1 MHEAVE
7 DAFRYDTLV
16 LFASSYNMGVFPPM
30 EHFLSHLVGKNYQN
44 RKVAIVENGSWAP
57 SAGRCMKELLAKM
70 KDIEI
75 CEPVVTIKSRL
86 NDDSR
91 KALEELASTLI
102 K

>member
-1 MHEAVE
+1 
-7 DAFRYDTLV
+7 
-16 LFASSYNMGVFPPM
+16 
-30 EHFLSHLVGKNYQN
+30 
-44 RKVAIVENGSWAP
+44 
-57 SAGRCMKELLAKM
+57 M
-70 KDIEI
+70 KDIEV